1 MLNDIDQQVLS
12 YQNQIIDA
20 KNLIGQQQMQIQT
33 LQAKNDDFI
42 DASHDRDRLITSM
55 QHDIGQLRD
64 EKKHLLGLIQELKTK
79 AVETFTE
86 CRSLNEE
93 NAKLKN

>member
-1 MLNDIDQQVLS
+1 MKQNYHRQYNMLSDIDQQVLS

-64 EKKHLLGLIQELKTK
+64 EKKHLLGLI
-79 AVETFTE
+79 
-86 CRSLNEE
+86 
-93 NAKLKN
+93 